1 MTRLALIPLDERP
14 VNTRYPR
21 MIADITGAEL
31 CVPPS
36 ELLST
41 KRKPADRTALAEWLA
56 NTASS
61 CDTLI
66 VSLDMLAYG
75 GLIAS
80 RTTDDSALSCL
91 SVLDCL
97 RALPLRLTTYA
108 FNVITRIPDANDS
121 IEEPDYWATYG
132 KRLHRYSQLLHRFAE
147 GEAVEE
153 ALSALHHEIPEAHR
167 TDFLQ
172 RRLRNH
178 QVNLAA
184 LDLAAQGVFD
194 LLVISSDDTSPY
206 GLGSQEKAWL
216 RQWRERLAL
225 GDSVLMYPGADEIGC
240 VLTVRALLRD
250 SAPPRFH
257 VQYAIEADKQRVA
270 PYEDGAVS
278 LTVDRHIRALGGLI
292 AESELEADFIVA
304 VNPPSRIGTE
314 LDFSPDAY
322 AAEQAYRAAP
332 MAAFAAQVAAWLRDG
347 RRVILCDVAYPNGSD
362 PFLMA
367 QLFEATDVTQLAAY
381 GAWNTAG
388 NTIGT
393 ALAQGAASAMIRTPQ
408 QTQAHQRFLA
418 HRFVEDYLYQ
428 QGVRAEVRAWLAQRT
443 GIPDSAPPI
452 EAETCAYIER
462 ALRERLAGLP
472 KLGDQWRIAPNSVR
486 LPWQRTFEIDFDLEA
501 L

>member
-1 MTRLALIPLDERP
+1 MHLALIPLDERP
-14 VNTRYPR
+14 VNMRYPY
-21 MIADITGAEL
+21 MIAQIADAVL
-31 CVPPS
+31 RLPPPD
-36 ELLST
+36 LLSR
-41 KRKPADRTALAEWLA
+41 KRTPADRAALAEWLA
-56 NTASS
+56 NTAPS
-61 CDTLI
+61 CDALI

-80 RTTDDSALSCL
+80 RTTNDSALSCL
-91 SVLDCL
+91 SVLDRL
-97 RALPLRLTTYA
+97 RALPLSCTTYA
-108 FNVITRIPDANDS
+108 FNVITRLPDANDS

-132 KRLHRYSQLLHRFAE
+132 KRLHRYSQLMHRAAE
-147 GEAVEE
+147 GEAVAE
-153 ALSALHHEIPEAHR
+153 ALAALHGEIPETHR

-184 LDLAAQGVFD
+184 LDLAVHGAFD

-216 RQWRERLAL
+216 SLWRERLAL

-257 VQYAIEADKQRVA
+257 VHYAIEADKQRVA

-278 LTVDRHIRALGGLI
+278 LTVERQIRALGGLI
-292 AESELEADFIVA
+292 ADSEPEADFIVA
-304 VNPPSRIGTE
+304 VNPPSRIGAE

-332 MAAFAAQVAAWLRDG
+332 MAAFAAQIAAWLRAG
-347 RRVILCDVAYPNGSD
+347 QRVILCDVAYPNGSD

-367 QLFEATDVTQLAAY
+367 RLFEGIDVTQLAAY

-393 ALAQGAASAMIRTPQ
+393 ALAQGVASTMIRTPK
-408 QTQAHQRFLA
+408 QAQAQQRFLA

-443 GIPDSAPPI
+443 GIPDSTPHI

-462 ALRERLAGLP
+462 ALSERLAGLP
-472 KLGDQWRIAPNSVR
+472 KLGEQWRIAPKSVR
-486 LPWQRTFEIDFDLEA
+486 LPWQRTFEVDFDLEA

>member
-1 MTRLALIPLDERP
+1 MTHLALIPLDERP

-21 MIADITGAEL
+21 MIAQIAGAEL
-31 CVPPS
+31 SVPPP
-36 ELLST
+36 ELLSA
-41 KRKPADRTALAEWLA
+41 KRAPADRAALAAWLNRIA
-56 NTASS
+56 PA
-61 CDTLI
+61 CDALI
-66 VSLDMLAYG
+66 ISLDMLAYG

-80 RTTDDSALSCL
+80 RTTADSALSCI
-91 SVLDCL
+91 SALDGL
-97 RALPLRLTTYA
+97 RALPPRRTTYA

-121 IEEPDYWATYG
+121 IEEPDYWAMYG
-132 KRLHRYSQLLHRFAE
+132 KRLHRYSQLMHRAAA
-147 GEAVEE
+147 GEVVEE
-153 ALSALHHEIPEAHR
+153 ALSALHNEIPEAHR

-184 LDLAAQGVFD
+184 LDLAAQGMFD

-216 RQWRERLAL
+216 SQWRERLEL

-240 VLTVRALLRD
+240 VLTMRALLHG
-250 SAPPRFH
+250 SAPPRFYVH
-257 VQYAIEADKQRVA
+257 YAIEADKQRVA

-278 LTVDRHIRALGGLI
+278 LTVERQIRALDGVI
-292 AESELEADFIVA
+292 VASQAEADFIVA
-304 VNPPSRIGTE
+304 VNPPSRIGAE
-314 LDFSPDAY
+314 LDFSPEAY
-322 AAEQAYRAAP
+322 AAEQAYRAVP
-332 MAAFAAQVAAWLRDG
+332 MAAFASQIAAWLHNG
-347 RRVILCDVAYPNGSD
+347 QRVILCDVAYPNGSD
-362 PFLMA
+362 PFLMR
-367 QLFEATDVTQLAAY
+367 QLFEAADVTQLAAY

-393 ALAQGAASAMIRTPQ
+393 ALAQGVASAMIRTPKQAQAQ
-408 QTQAHQRFLA
+408 QHFLA

-443 GIPDSAPPI
+443 GIPDSAPHI

-462 ALRERLAGLP
+462 ALSEHLAGLP
-472 KLGDQWRIAPNSVR
+472 KLGEQWRIAPNSVR

>member
-14 VNTRYPR
+14 VNTRYPH
-21 MIADITGAEL
+21 MIADIAGAEL

-36 ELLST
+36 ELLSA
-41 KRKPADRTALAEWLA
+41 KRKPADRTALAEWLNSIA
-56 NTASS
+56 PT
-61 CDTLI
+61 CDALI

-80 RTTDDSALSCL
+80 RITDDSALSC
-91 SVLDCL
+91 SAALDRL

-132 KRLHRYSQLLHRFAE
+132 KRLHRYSQLLHRAAE

-153 ALSALHHEIPEAHR
+153 ALSALHDEIPEAHR

-184 LDLAAQGVFD
+184 LNLAAQGVFK

-216 RQWRERLAL
+216 RQWRERLKL
-225 GDSVLMYPGADEIGC
+225 GDNVLMYPGADEIGC
-240 VLTVRALLRD
+240 VLTVRALLGD
-250 SAPPRFH
+250 SAPRFYVH
-257 VQYAIEADKQRVA
+257 YAIEADKQRVA

-278 LTVDRHIRALGGLI
+278 LTVERQIRALGGVLVGTE
-292 AESELEADFIVA
+292 AEAEFIVA
-304 VNPPSRIGTE
+304 VNPPSRLGAE
-314 LDFSPDAY
+314 LDFSPEAY
-322 AAEQAYRAAP
+322 TAEQAYRAAP

-408 QTQAHQRFLA
+408 QAQAHQRFLA

-462 ALRERLAGLP
+462 ALSERLAGLP